1 MSKKRLTHINDR
13 GKARMVDISGKR
25 DSKRTAIAEGRVVI
39 SPELLHQLKDNTL
52 AKGDALAV
60 ARVAGIQAA
69 KRTADLIPLCH
80 PLPLSS
86 VEVDLRLED
95 EPPAV
100 VIISKVSTTYKT
112 GVEMEA
118 LTVASVAALTIY
130 DMGKAVDKGMTIE
143 NIRLLEKRGGKSG
156 HWKRR

>member
-1 MSKKRLTHINDR
+1 MSKMRLTHIDDR
-13 GKARMVDISGKR
+13 GQARIIDISGKR

-118 LTVASVAALTIY
+118 LTVASVGALTIY

>member
-1 MSKKRLTHINDR
+1 MSKMRLTHIDDR
-13 GKARMVDISGKR
+13 GQARIIDISGKR

-100 VIISKVSTTYKT
+100 VIISKGSTTYKT

-118 LTVASVAALTIY
+118 LTAVTVAALTIY